1 MNPNKHKGEHQ
12 TLCWEAG
19 EASQTACSS
28 APRKTQRIL
37 NGLQEKT
44 LFFFVLFL
52 DSLVND
58 LGFSMLLNLLKR
70 QYLDLIL
77 FKVFSKAVGKAF
89 NFVTLV

>member
-1 MNPNKHKGEHQ
+1 M
-12 TLCWEAG
+12 CWEAG

-28 APRKTQRIL
+28 APRETQRIL

-77 FKVFSKAVGKAF
+77 FKVFSKAIGKTF

>member
-1 MNPNKHKGEHQ
+1 MVYKKK
-12 TLCWEAG
+12 LF
-19 EASQTACSS
+19 
-28 APRKTQRIL
+28 
-37 NGLQEKT
+37 
-44 LFFFVLFL
+44 FFFVLFL